1 MQYFDAEELL
11 FIHHQLIERYSGSH
25 GVRNLE
31 RIKSAVEAPK
41 QSAFGADQY
50 PTIFEKA
57 AMYARN
63 IISDHPF
70 VDGNKRSG
78 ITTVILFLQNNG
90 QVFAAKPGELE
101 DFAVQIATDHLDL
114 PVIAS
119 WLQEHC
125 RES

>member
-1 MQYFDAEELL
+1 
-11 FIHHQLIERYSGSH
+11 
-25 GVRNLE
+25 
-31 RIKSAVEAPK
+31 VEAPK

-50 PTIFEKA
+50 PTVFEKA
-57 AMYARN
+57 AVYARN

-90 QVFAAKPGELE
+90 QAFAAKPGELE
-101 DFAVQIATDHLDL
+101 DFAVQIATDHLDI
-114 PVIAS
+114 PVISA

-125 RES
+125 SQLH